1 MRSDLEHPADLEHC
15 GCCGSENIDTDPVT
29 AGIAR
34 CRDCHA
40 EASWWAPSENLSNW
54 TTQEEAQLGRERLT
68 DMIADADAHEWNRGS
83 EDY

>member
-1 MRSDLEHPADLEHC
+1 MRPRPAHPSDLEHC

-34 CRDCHA
+34 CLHCYA
-40 EASWWAPSENLSNW
+40 EANWWSPAENLSSW
-54 TTQEEAQLGRERLT
+54 TTQEDAQAGRERLAE
-68 DMIADADAHEWNRGS
+68 MIDSADAHQWDRWG